1 MLAAFTEEALHDEAV
16 RTFARK
22 VSLTTYQEYADLLEE
37 SPAKVT
43 ITLNDGRKLERAK
56 YYPSGSVQVP
66 MTKAQIEEKF
76 NVCAT
81 TAIKPEA
88 AKKILAML
96 STLGE
101 QQSFDEFWPLLK
113 KD

>member
-1 MLAAFTEEALHDEAV
+1 
-16 RTFARK
+16 
-22 VSLTTYQEYADLLEE
+22 
-37 SPAKVT
+37 
-43 ITLNDGRKLERAK
+43 
-56 YYPSGSVQVP
+56 

-76 NVCAT
+76 NICAT

-101 QQSFDEFWPLLK
+101 QKSLDEFWPLLK